1 MSRGYMSGGGGVI
14 KLSQLVYLVD
24 VILFYNRMSGQ
35 SQ

>member
-1 MSRGYMSGGGGVI
+1 MSRGYMSGGVI
-14 KLSQLVYLVD
+14 KLSQLVYVVE